1 MNTKSRAPITT
12 INAVATMFLIL
23 GITQASRAQ
32 GPPPTLVKTAP
43 IVSMSFH
50 DQVTLI
56 GRTEAKS
63 QSSIVSAVS
72 GGVESINANEGE
84 YVERGV
90 TLVTIDSRRIRLSY
104 LAKKAEAAEEKAQSE
119 LAEKNLKRAQ
129 ELFSKNIV
137 AENRLDTEKAS
148 SVVAVQRYERLNAE
162 AKRLKIDLD
171 NCTIDAPYAGY
182 TVRRLV
188 DIGEWVSPG
197 TPVFE
202 MVDLSSVKVTV
213 DLPERY
219 FGQVA
224 VGSAVTIS
232 VSGSGAPNESGAPL
246 IGLVT
251 GVAPSALEDTHTFP
265 VYVTI
270 SDHDN
275 RLGAGML
282 VRATLSLKRQFTSLA
297 VSKDA
302 IVRQG
307 ASTMIY
313 TIADGKAAPIPVQ
326 IGSTSGSMVSVT
338 GPGLQEG
345 TPIVVLGN
353 ERIYPGATVRTAEGE
368 AGKEESEPGADQ
380 KPDNVTATDADTE
393 QATDNNRTDG

>member
-1 MNTKSRAPITT
+1 MKLSPKILA
-12 INAVATMFLIL
+12 ALLGATCAWVFALSA
-23 GITQASRAQ
+23 TQLAQAQ

-63 QSSIVSAVS
+63 QSSIVSEVS
-72 GGVESINANEGE
+72 GGVELINASEGAF
-84 YVERGV
+84 VEKGQ
-90 TLVTIDSRRIRLSY
+90 TLVSIDARRIRLSY
-104 LAKKAEAAEEKAQSE
+104 LAKRAEALEAKAQAE

-129 ELFSKNIV
+129 ELFDKETI
-137 AENRLDTEKAS
+137 AESRLDSEAAAA
-148 SVVAVQRYERLNAE
+148 VVAQQRYVRLNSE

-202 MVDLSSVKVTV
+202 MVDLSTVKVTV

-219 FGQVA
+219 FGQVS
-224 VGSAVTIS
+224 VGSDVTIS
-232 VSGSGAPNESGAPL
+232 ISGNSGSSPPDAPL
-246 IGLVT
+246 VGTVT
-251 GVAPSALEDTHTFP
+251 GVAPSALEETHTFP

-270 SDHDN
+270 TNDDG
-275 RLGAGML
+275 RLGSGML
-282 VRATLSLKRQFTSLA
+282 VRATLSLKKEFTSLA
-297 VSKDA
+297 ISKDA

-307 ASTMIY
+307 SSTMVY
-313 TIADGKAAPIPVQ
+313 TINDGKAAPIPVT
-326 IGSTSGSMVSVT
+326 IGSIVGSMISIS
-338 GPGLQEG
+338 GPGLKEG
-345 TPIVVLGN
+345 VPLVVLGN
-353 ERIYPGATVRTAEGE
+353 ERIYPGAGVRTDDQQSSAGETHATPTDSSSAE
-368 AGKEESEPGADQ
+368 Q
-380 KPDNVTATDADTE
+380 TE
-393 QATDNNRTDG
+393 HSTDNAKSDG